1 MKAFITPA
9 TFSPVKLS
17 RVLHAISRAGTL
29 IVNADGGLY
38 GRHSDIGEHTDV
50 ARKEITGEQFYQF
63 AGLEAL
69 APVKDLGWKDST
81 FTYKGLPV
89 LEIATVKG
97 VEDEFTTGVSFAE
110 FNSAEATRQ
119 LLALEGQEEKNMT
132 NIESGV
138 QRAKGLDLI
147 MASLFF
153 KLFNL
158 VQTCEMHVDDP
169 NITVDKR
176 AEMLAERNKE
186 AEELRIRSMAQIANN
201 MVPFN
206 IVGCSEMLEVHQ
218 SREAL
223 RTARLLNLLSI
234 AESKDMT
241 DYTFYF
247 KEENAVREN
256 SYKMTELLDL
266 GMPISI

>member
-1 MKAFITPA
+1 MKAIITPA

-17 RVLHAISRAGTL
+17 RVLHALTRTGTL

-50 ARKEITGEQFYQF
+50 ARKEITAEQFYQF

-69 APVKDLGWKDST
+69 APVKDIAWKDGT
-81 FTYKGLPV
+81 FTYKELPV
-89 LEIATVKG
+89 LEVGAVNG
-97 VEDEFTTGVSFAE
+97 VEDEFTSGVGFAE
-110 FNSAEATRQ
+110 FNGAEAVRQ

-132 NIESGV
+132 NIQNAV
-138 QRAKGLDLI
+138 HRAKGLDLI
-147 MASLFF
+147 LKSLFF

-158 VQTCEMHVDDP
+158 VQTREVFVDNP
-169 NITVDKR
+169 EITVDQR
-176 AEMLAERNKE
+176 ATMLTERNEE
-186 AEELRIRSMAQIANN
+186 AEELRVKSMAQIANN

-206 IVGCSEMLEVHQ
+206 IVGCDSMLEVHQ

-223 RTARLLNLLSI
+223 RTARNLNKLSI
-234 AESKDMT
+234 SESKSMT
-241 DYTFYF
+241 DYNFYY
-247 KEENAVREN
+247 KEDEAVRED

-266 GMPISI
+266 GMPINI